1 MASAEQAGGF
11 RMAADSPGD
20 RLDWGMSR
28 VVCGPEATGARQL
41 MILDVSF
48 EVGKGHAFHQHPDQE
63 EVLYVVSG
71 RIEQWVGQEKRI
83 LGPGD
88 SAFVPAGVVHATFTV
103 DDAPARI
110 LAIFGPC
117 VGATGFTTIEM
128 ADTAPW
134 SGLRG

>member
-1 MASAEQAGGF
+1 MDAAAQTGGF

-28 VVCGPEATGARQL
+28 EVCGPDATGARQL
-41 MILDVSF
+41 TILDVTF
-48 EVGKGHAFHQHPDQE
+48 EPGKGHAFHQHPEQE

-71 RIEQWVGQEKRI
+71 RIEQWVDREMRV

-117 VGATGFTTIEM
+117 VGERGFTTIEM
-128 ADTAPW
+128 AETAPW
-134 SGLRG
+134 SDLRT